1 MNGIDEVVNAVSIH
15 LCGIS
20 SDIQNRNNVNQGVA
34 L

>member
-1 MNGIDEVVNAVSIH
+1 MASMRFVDAVSIH

-20 SDIQNRNNVNQGVA
+20 SDIQYGYNVSSGIA